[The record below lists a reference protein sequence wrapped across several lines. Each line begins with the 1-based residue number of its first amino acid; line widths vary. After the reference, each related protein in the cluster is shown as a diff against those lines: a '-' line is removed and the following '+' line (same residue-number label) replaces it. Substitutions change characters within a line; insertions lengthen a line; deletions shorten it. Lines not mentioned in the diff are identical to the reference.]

1 MKDNIM
7 IYLCDDNRLFAEKI
21 EKEINRILAKKRKYN
36 IRSFQTGRGL
46 INQWNKEFADVVFL
60 DIDMPEMSGFEVATK
75 LQKSKEDI
83 IIIFVTSYEDK
94 VYQSWVYQPFW
105 FVRKSHI
112 DDLEIVLPRLLTK
125 IDAEYEK
132 EKNIFN
138 LRGENCVIEMD
149 INSVTYIE
157 SFRHDIII
165 NYKNKKQSQ
174 LRCKISDAEVQVSP
188 LDIVRVQRGILVN
201 CRYISRVTS
210 REVILTDGKK
220 IHINRERIDYVKD
233 RFQHF
238 VRSRCV
244 C

>member
-1 MKDNIM
+1 MKDNIT
-7 IYLCDDNRLFAEKI
+7 IYLCDDNCIFADRI
-21 EKEINRILAKKRKYN
+21 RKEIDRILGKKRNYN
-36 IRSFQTGRGL
+36 ICFFQTGRDL
-46 INQWNKEFADVVFL
+46 INQWNKAFADVVFL
-60 DIDMPEMSGFEVATK
+60 DIDMPEMSGFEVAAN
-75 LQKSKEDI
+75 LQKSKEDT

-132 EKNIFN
+132 NKNIFN
-138 LRGENCVIEMD
+138 LRGESCVIELD
-149 INSVTYIE
+149 INAVTYIE

-165 NYKNKKQSQ
+165 NYKNAKQSQ
-174 LRCKISDAEVQVSP
+174 LRCKISDAEAQLLP
-188 LDIVRVQRGILVN
+188 LYIIRVQRGILVN
-201 CRYISRVTS
+201 CRYISKVTS

-220 IHINRERIDYVKD
+220 IHLNRERINYVKD
-233 RFQHF
+233 LFQQF

-244 C
+244 